1 MKYKRLKMF
10 VLASFFGG
18 GCAFASG
25 DTFVVNDVEIPQG
38 GSAVLEIG
46 MNNPSYENDCYG
58 FQFMVN
64 LPEGVTASN
73 LTGSSRIP
81 SDYTISMAQKDGGYQ
96 VLVYNISETVISG
109 ASGTIATITLTAGD
123 GLNKGDV
130 KSASVSTCKM
140 TTGAG
145 VSQLF
150 NEKIDFNITIGEPA
164 DTRTVLDENSIT
176 APTAA
181 TGVDVRVLRTINAD
195 EWGTICLPFAMT
207 EAQVTEAFGDDVQLG
222 DFNDYTYDEDADAI
236 TVNFVTATAIEANH
250 PYIIKVSEPVSE
262 FTVDGVDVDPQEA
275 IVDFD
280 TSRRKNEPRQFVGT
294 YVAGTVLDWGTL
306 FISGGNFWYST
317 GLTKMKAFRAYFNF
331 IDLLVSFEDN
341 SRITLNLLDAPT
353 GIAEVAGSQSA
364 SGQYYDLQG
373 RHVAQPAHGLYI
385 KDGKKTFVK

>member
-1 MKYKRLKMF
+1 M
-10 VLASFFGG
+10 
-18 GCAFASG
+18 
-25 DTFVVNDVEIPQG
+25 
-38 GSAVLEIG
+38 EIG

-385 KDGKKTFVK
+385 KDGKKTCVK